1 MTAVDVTALA
11 PYLFGPGN
19 VVSAL
24 LVGHG
29 KRAGWV
35 VLVAVQLAMIAFGI
49 ATGYW
54 GFTLNAAMAA
64 VGVYNY
70 VRWRRR
76 GVTDEG
82 RGEPTSEGK
91 ERG

>member
-1 MTAVDVTALA
+1 MTVAELTALA

-35 VLVAVQLAMIAFGI
+35 VLVTVQLAMIGFGI

-54 GFTLNAAMAA
+54 GFTLNASMAA

-70 VRWRRR
+70 ARWRRR
-76 GVTDEG
+76 GVTGAG
-82 RGEPTSEGK
+82 RGKMMGEGE

>member
-1 MTAVDVTALA
+1 MTAAQLTALA

-24 LVGHG
+24 LVGRG
-29 KRAGWV
+29 RRAGWV
-35 VLVAVQLAMIAFGI
+35 VLVVVQLAMIAFGL

-54 GFTLNAAMAA
+54 GFTLNACMAA
-64 VGVYNY
+64 VGGYNF

-76 GVTDEG
+76 GVTAGPADH
-82 RGEPTSEGK
+82 PTDGK
-91 ERG
+91 EG